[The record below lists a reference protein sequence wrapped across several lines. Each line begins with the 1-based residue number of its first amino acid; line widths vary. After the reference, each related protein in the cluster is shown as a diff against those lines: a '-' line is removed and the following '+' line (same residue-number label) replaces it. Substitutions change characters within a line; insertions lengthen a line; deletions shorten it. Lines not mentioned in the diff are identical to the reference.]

1 MKKQS
6 NQRTHCVP
14 NKRETL
20 NLQKMF
26 CTLVSI
32 GWISLLILEMGTVSG
47 NNTYNVGFG
56 NLKIFYD
63 DSQVDNKE
71 TGVSR
76 IKSKQ

>member
-6 NQRTHCVP
+6 NQRTRCVP

-47 NNTYNVGFG
+47 NNMYNVGFG